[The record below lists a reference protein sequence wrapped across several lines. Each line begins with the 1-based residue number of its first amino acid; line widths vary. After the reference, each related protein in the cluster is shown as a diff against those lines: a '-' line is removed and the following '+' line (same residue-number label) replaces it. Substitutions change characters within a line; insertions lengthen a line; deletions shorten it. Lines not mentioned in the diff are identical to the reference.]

1 MTASPAEAIGR
12 EDVEALFFEEAAL
25 LDAWRLDDWLAL
37 LTGDARY
44 LVPPNDVPDGDPRT
58 TLFTIADDIRRIRGR
73 IKRLKSEEAHA
84 ESPRSRTRRLISNI
98 RIVERCAGCDDVL
111 VAEANFVVYRF
122 RRNERVG
129 EYVGRY
135 RYRLRA
141 TADGLR
147 IAERRAILDSEELG
161 GLGSVSFIL

>member
-1 MTASPAEAIGR
+1 MTAAPVDAVRR

-25 LDAWRLDDWLAL
+25 LDAWRLDDWLGL

-44 LVPPNDVPDGDPRT
+44 LVPPNDVPDGDPRN
-58 TLFTIADDIRRIRGR
+58 TLFTIADDIRRIHGR
-73 IKRLKSEEAHA
+73 VKRLKSAEAHA
-84 ESPRSRTRRLISNI
+84 ESPRSRTRRMVSNV
-98 RIVERCAGCDDVL
+98 RVVERAGDEL
-111 VAEANFVVYRF
+111 VAEANFIVYRF

-141 TADGLR
+141 TAAGLR

>member
-1 MTASPAEAIGR
+1 MTRIDAVRR
-12 EDVEALFFEEAAL
+12 EDVEALFVEEAAL
-25 LDAWRLDDWLAL
+25 LDAWRLDDWLGL
-37 LTGDARY
+37 LTEDARY
-44 LVPPNDVPDGDPRT
+44 LVPPNDVPDGDPRD

-73 IKRLKSEEAHA
+73 VKRLDSEDAHA
-84 ESPRSRTRRLISNI
+84 ERPRSRTRRMVSNI
-98 RIVERCAGCDDVL
+98 RIVERGGDEL

-141 TADGLR
+141 TAAGLR
-147 IAERRAILDSEELG
+147 IAERRAILDSEELA

>member
-1 MTASPAEAIGR
+1 MTAALIDAVGR

-25 LDAWRLDDWLAL
+25 LDAWRLDDWLGL
-37 LTGDARY
+37 LTDDARY
-44 LVPPNDVPDGDPRT
+44 LVPPNDVPDGDPRD

-73 IKRLKSEEAHA
+73 VKRLKSTEAHA
-84 ESPRSRTRRLISNI
+84 ESPRSRTRRLVSNV
-98 RIVERCAGCDDVL
+98 RIVERAEDEL
-111 VAEANFVVYRF
+111 VAEANFIVYRF
-122 RRNERVG
+122 RRDERIG

-141 TADGLR
+141 TAGGLR
-147 IAERRAILDSEELG
+147 IAERRAVLDCEELG

>member
-1 MTASPAEAIGR
+1 MTAPSVDAVRR

-44 LVPPNDVPDGDPRT
+44 LVPPNDVPDGDPRN
-58 TLFTIADDIRRIRGR
+58 TLFTIADDIRRIHGR
-73 IKRLKSEEAHA
+73 VKRLKSEEAHA
-84 ESPRSRTRRLISNI
+84 ESPRSRTRRMVSNV
-98 RIVERCAGCDDVL
+98 RIVERGEDEL
-111 VAEANFVVYRF
+111 VAEANFIVYRF

-135 RYRLRA
+135 RYRLRP
-141 TADGLR
+141 TEDGLR
-147 IAERRAILDSEELG
+147 IAERRAVLDCEELG

>member
-1 MTASPAEAIGR
+1 MTADAVRR
-12 EDVEALFFEEAAL
+12 EEVEALFFEEAAL
-25 LDAWRLDDWLAL
+25 LDAWRLDDWLGL
-37 LTGDARY
+37 LTPDARY
-44 LVPPNDVPDGDPRT
+44 LVPPNDVPGGDPRD

-73 IKRLKSEEAHA
+73 VKRLKSADAHA
-84 ESPRSRTRRLISNI
+84 ESPRSRTRRMISNV
-98 RIVERCAGCDDVL
+98 RIVELAGDEL
-111 VAEANFVVYRF
+111 VAEANFIVYRF
-122 RRNERVG
+122 RRHERIG

-141 TADGLR
+141 TATGLR

>member
-1 MTASPAEAIGR
+1 MSAADAIGR
-12 EDVEALFFEEAAL
+12 AEVEALFVEEAAL
-25 LDAWRLDDWLAL
+25 LDSWRLDDWLAL
-37 LTGDARY
+37 LTEDARY
-44 LVPPNDVPDGDPRT
+44 LVPPNDVPDGDPRD

-73 IKRLKSEEAHA
+73 VKRLKSEDAHA
-84 ESPRSRTRRLISNI
+84 ERPRSRTRRLVSNI
-98 RIVERCAGCDDVL
+98 RIVERDGAEL

-122 RRNERVG
+122 RRNRRVG

-141 TADGLR
+141 TDAGLR
-147 IAERRAILDSEELG
+147 IAERRAILDCEELG

>member
-1 MTASPAEAIGR
+1 MTGAPVDAVRR

-25 LDAWRLDDWLAL
+25 LDAWRLDDWLGL
-37 LTGDARY
+37 LTGGARY
-44 LVPPNDVPDGDPRT
+44 LVPPNDVPDGDPRN
-58 TLFTIADDIRRIRGR
+58 TLFTIADDIRRIHGR
-73 IKRLKSEEAHA
+73 VKRLKSAEAHA
-84 ESPRSRTRRLISNI
+84 ESPRSRTRRMVSNV
-98 RIVERCAGCDDVL
+98 RVVERAGDEL
-111 VAEANFVVYRF
+111 VAEANFIVYRF

-141 TADGLR
+141 TGDGLR
-147 IAERRAILDSEELG
+147 IAERRAILDCEELG

>member
-1 MTASPAEAIGR
+1 MTVDAVGR
-12 EDVEALFFEEAAL
+12 EDVEALFYEEAAL
-25 LDAWRLDDWLAL
+25 LDAWRLDDWLGL
-37 LTGDARY
+37 LTPDARY
-44 LVPPNDVPDGDPRT
+44 LVPPNDVPDGDPRN

-73 IKRLKSEEAHA
+73 VKRLKSADAHA
-84 ESPRSRTRRLISNI
+84 ESPRSRTRRMVSNV
-98 RIVERCAGCDDVL
+98 RIVARGGDEL
-111 VAEANFVVYRF
+111 VAEANFIVYRF
-122 RRNERVG
+122 RRDERIG

-135 RYRLRA
+135 RYRLRS

>member
-1 MTASPAEAIGR
+1 MTAPSVDAVRR

-44 LVPPNDVPDGDPRT
+44 LVPPNDVPDGDPRN
-58 TLFTIADDIRRIRGR
+58 TLFTIADDIRRIHGR
-73 IKRLKSEEAHA
+73 VKRLKSEEAHA
-84 ESPRSRTRRLISNI
+84 ESPRSRTRRLVSNV
-98 RIVERCAGCDDVL
+98 RIVERGEDDL
-111 VAEANFVVYRF
+111 VAEANFIVYRF

-135 RYRLRA
+135 RYRLRP
-141 TADGLR
+141 TAEGLR
-147 IAERRAILDSEELG
+147 IAERRAVLDCEELG